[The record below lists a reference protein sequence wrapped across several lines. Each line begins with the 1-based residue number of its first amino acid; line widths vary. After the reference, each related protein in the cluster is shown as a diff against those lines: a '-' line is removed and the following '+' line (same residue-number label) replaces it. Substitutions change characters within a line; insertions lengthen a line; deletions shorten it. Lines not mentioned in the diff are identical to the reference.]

1 MNIDPLA
8 AKYPYNSTYAFSEN
22 KVVMYNELEGLETG
36 PAYWMVYTP
45 TAKSAGVTPTTWNK
59 LYQRNEAPSQA
70 EATIVD
76 ITPVVGDA
84 KGFVETFTGSDLMT
98 GEKLGWG
105 SRVLGLFML
114 SEFRVAGK
122 VGDVFKSGKWI
133 DTGENMSDAASSFQ
147 KQITG
152 VDASQSFKLNG
163 VKFDGITDSGVLLDA
178 KSGMGNFVGKDG
190 NFKNWFKGADSLI
203 DQANRQLKAADG
215 IKIQWH
221 FENKKVMEATQKLF
235 KKNDIEGI
243 ELIHTPRK

>member
-1 MNIDPLA
+1 MI
-8 AKYPYNSTYAFSEN
+8 YFR
-22 KVVMYNELEGLETG
+22 KVRRHLR
-36 PAYWMVYTP
+36 
-45 TAKSAGVTPTTWNK
+45 S
-59 LYQRNEAPSQA
+59 
-70 EATIVD
+70 IVL
-76 ITPVVGDA
+76 TR
-84 KGFVETFTGSDLMT
+84 TFC
-98 GEKLGWG
+98 
-105 SRVLGLFML
+105 
-114 SEFRVAGK
+114 VA
-122 VGDVFKSGKWI
+122 
-133 DTGENMSDAASSFQ
+133 
-147 KQITG
+147 G